1 MTKSNEEK
9 ISIYELLRR
18 IKPNQRYYINTSTWE
33 LFNLKKFM
41 REYLE
46 EHPEKLY
53 AKNDDRLLPKGV
65 DLPIYELP
73 TYKDMNHKEIMR
85 FYVKEC
91 VCEKDIRKKL
101 FDILRND
108 DYMDKF
114 YEALKKYNLYDEYCD
129 VTDDIYH
136 DILEEW
142 ASKNN
147 IEL

>member
-33 LFNLKKFM
+33 LFNFKKFM

-46 EHPEKLY
+46 EHPEELY

-101 FDILRND
+101 FGILRND

-114 YEALKKYNLYDEYCD
+114 YEALKN
-129 VTDDIYH
+129 TIYMM
-136 DILEEW
+136 
-142 ASKNN
+142 N
-147 IEL
+147 IVMLLMIFITIY